1 MQDINL
7 MLESVLSGDM
17 IESKEIV
24 ESILADKVSK
34 KLQECKKEVY
44 SNNLRENNIAK
55 ILTPK
60 YSKPTLKKHPDKVM
74 NNILS
79 THETGLKSEEFT
91 LDENKLADVMDT
103 VRYHIGP
110 VSKGSV
116 ITKALKDKTTK
127 EISKEHGL
135 PNKHAAKFVNDYCSS
150 C

>member
-1 MQDINL
+1 MQNINL

-34 KLQECKKEVY
+34 KLQECKKEIF
-44 SNNLRENNIAK
+44 SFK
-55 ILTPK
+55 I
-60 YSKPTLKKHPDKVM
+60 
-74 NNILS
+74 
-79 THETGLKSEEFT
+79 
-91 LDENKLADVMDT
+91 DENKLADVMDT

-127 EISKEHGL
+127 EVAKEHGIL
-135 PNKHAAKFVNDYCSS
+135 NKHAAKFVNDYCSS